1 MYYVELSA
9 RERKHSCIFTVNTEV
24 VYRIVIS
31 IYLTFVVLHLHD
43 RFTFKLTKMET
54 PIKCFAV
61 ESFGNSYKVFAD
73 QTVDSLYVQETLNIA
88 KVSVFQFLYTEYLIT
103 DNWMYSMEWYLKKKG
118 ILRFELKKKFNEA
131 KQSLRKIIEL
141 VESNSQDTYCNEY
154 ASQLDD
160 MALPTL
166 KKLRDQIAEKL
177 QNLGV
182 PRAGVCATMIV
193 LQNLICMSVDTHK
206 HIFKRIYEIRHIDIK
221 KCFEKVYPETAIK
234 QIDEMLALVM
244 GDDRQKYQNNIINN
258 KTIKQLFDKYA
269 VTIYDQNNIKKA
281 SIAAYKAMP
290 ETERERYMLLEDG
303 ACILKDSYNGKKTE
317 NDRKAG

>member
-1 MYYVELSA
+1 
-9 RERKHSCIFTVNTEV
+9 
-24 VYRIVIS
+24 
-31 IYLTFVVLHLHD
+31 
-43 RFTFKLTKMET
+43 MEN
-54 PIKCFAV
+54 PIKCFNIEA
-61 ESFGNSYKVFAD
+61 FGSYHRIFVD
-73 QTVDSLYVQETLNIA
+73 HSVDSLYVQETLNIA

-118 ILRFELKKKFNEA
+118 ILRFGLKKKFNEA
-131 KQSLRKIIEL
+131 KQSLRRIIEL

-154 ASQLDD
+154 ANQLDD

-166 KKLRDQIAEKL
+166 KKLRDQIAQKL
-177 QNLGV
+177 QNLDV
-182 PRAGVCATMIV
+182 PHAGVCSSMIV

-206 HIFKRIYEIRHIDIK
+206 HIFNRIYEIRHIDIK

-244 GDDRQKYQNNIINN
+244 GNDRLKYQNNIVND

-281 SIAAYKAMP
+281 SIAAYEAMP
-290 ETERERYMLLEDG
+290 EKERKRYILLEDG
-303 ACILKDSYNGKKTE
+303 ACVLKEYVADVTKTKDSC
-317 NDRKAG
+317 KAS

>member
-1 MYYVELSA
+1 
-9 RERKHSCIFTVNTEV
+9 
-24 VYRIVIS
+24 
-31 IYLTFVVLHLHD
+31 
-43 RFTFKLTKMET
+43 MET

-131 KQSLRKIIEL
+131 KQSLRRIIEL

-166 KKLRDQIAEKL
+166 KKLRDQIAQKL

-182 PRAGVCATMIV
+182 PRAGVCASMIV

-244 GDDRQKYQNNIINN
+244 GDDRQKYQNNIVNN

-281 SIAAYKAMP
+281 SIAAYEAMP

-303 ACILKDSYNGKKTE
+303 ACILKDSYNGKKAE